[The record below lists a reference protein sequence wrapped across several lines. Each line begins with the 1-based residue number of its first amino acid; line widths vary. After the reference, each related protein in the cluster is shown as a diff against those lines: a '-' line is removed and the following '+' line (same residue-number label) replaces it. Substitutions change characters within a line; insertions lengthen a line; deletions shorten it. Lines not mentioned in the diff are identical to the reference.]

1 MVCTWLYVSIAT
13 HPLCNKL
20 HLGARHLE
28 EYHTSLSA
36 GTSIVCMLCLPT
48 MHTNCDP
55 VQVLLHCIGHLA
67 AKTLLESCVLLGV
80 QALTSSVCISYLTL
94 HTHCRL
100 ARTHATLNSIGR
112 KKLLICVKIII
123 KINIVK
129 ISVCGNQLCTP
140 MTMAVVSMT

>member
-55 VQVLLHCIGHLA
+55 VQVLLHCIGHLG
-67 AKTLLESCVLLGV
+67 AKTLLESCVCSLEYRHLHPLCV
-80 QALTSSVCISYLTL
+80 YHTL
-94 HTHCRL
+94 P
-100 ARTHATLNSIGR
+100 
-112 KKLLICVKIII
+112 
-123 KINIVK
+123 
-129 ISVCGNQLCTP
+129 CTP
-140 MTMAVVSMT
+140 TAGQPDRPMPHLIQ